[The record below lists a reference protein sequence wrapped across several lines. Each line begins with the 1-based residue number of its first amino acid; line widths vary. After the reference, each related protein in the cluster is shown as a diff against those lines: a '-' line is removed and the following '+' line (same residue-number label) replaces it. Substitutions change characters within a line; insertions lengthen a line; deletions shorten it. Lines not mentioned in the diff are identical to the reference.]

1 MSITVSFFSSNPFI
15 PMQTFCHN
23 GTWLWKPVAAPVVA
37 LLWPGAPS
45 IRQSRRRFLG
55 LSWGG
60 VSCRGRCSGR
70 SVFFFFFFFLGG
82 IGTGRWCWR
91 ALELVP
97 PVVATKIQALNKPP
111 CGQLWVMARGPMLLH
126 IGGSCCLGCL
136 FQPCSLL

>member
-1 MSITVSFFSSNPFI
+1 MSITVSFFFSSNPFI
-15 PMQTFCHN
+15 PMQTFCHK

-37 LLWPGAPS
+37 LLWLGAPL
-45 IRQSRRRFLG
+45 IRCCRFLG

-70 SVFFFFFFFLGG
+70 SVFFLGG
-82 IGTGRWCWR
+82 IGRGRRCWR